1 MKRKIKKTICT
12 LLAAVLLAAMF
23 IVPAGAVTGTGVD
36 VLFCKPANWSG
47 NIKIHLWN
55 AGSYN
60 TNWPGVAMTDE
71 GNGWYRYK
79 NSNLTSCS
87 IVINDGSGS
96 QTEDLQVSG
105 MVTVKDNR
113 VLERSQKYIPVYF
126 ERPDGWGTDIRVYYY
141 SDDANEVEMCP
152 WPGASMKRSAN
163 YPDEYTY
170 EIREMEIVR
179 IIFTDGV
186 HQYPAQNEP
195 GIQAK
200 AGENVRYYGSWPTP
214 HLSIESSQF
223 TYMEAPETVQVN
235 EEFDITVGFDGIPG
249 YRNWLTFS
257 DSDIVEVDSRIDMN
271 SNTRIFTV
279 KFTEPGK
286 KTVGMGYAAGYG
298 GDNRKHSRDGGIS
311 VDINVI

>member
-12 LLAAVLLAAMF
+12 LLAVVLLAAMF

-55 AGSYN
+55 AGPYN

-96 QTEDLQVSG
+96 QTADLQING
-105 MVTVKDNR
+105 KATVKDNR
-113 VLERSQKYIPVYF
+113 VLERTQRYIPVHF
-126 ERPDGWGTDIRVYYY
+126 ERPDDWGTDIRVYYY
-141 SDDANEVEMCP
+141 SDDANEVEMCA
-152 WPGASMKRSAN
+152 WPGVPMKS
-163 YPDEYTY
+163 YYTDEYEY
-170 EIREMEIVR
+170 DIKEIENAR

-195 GIQAK
+195 GIRAK
-200 AGENVRYYGSWPTP
+200 GGENVRFYGKASAAYQ
-214 HLSIESSQF
+214 LEIEESRFES
-223 TYMEAPETVQVN
+223 MEAPETVRVN
-235 EEFDITVGFDGIPG
+235 EEFDITVNFKKVPGIWDRFSADVGFRLIG
-249 YRNWLTFS
+249 YNKINDYTY
-257 DSDIVEVDSRIDMN
+257 V
-271 SNTRIFTV
+271 FTV
-279 KFTEPGK
+279 KFTEPGNK
-286 KTVGMGYAAGYG
+286 KVGMCYSVGYG
-298 GDNRKHSRDGGIS
+298 GDNRKHQRDGGIS